1 MTECTKNK
9 GAKRKR
15 FKKNEK
21 AAVKH
26 GQNSIIIIHNKSS
39 SDLVPLYSR
48 NGFNSV
54 VSHK

>member
-39 SDLVPLYSR
+39 SDLVPL
-48 NGFNSV
+48 
-54 VSHK
+54 